1 MRSLYRIAKFALQD
15 IFRNIG
21 LSFMTV
27 FILVLML
34 LSVNTLW
41 SLDVVTKQAVKLV
54 REQVTISFYLVP
66 NVSDEQVNEI
76 KTYISTFP
84 EVVSM
89 KLVSK
94 EDVFNSFKE
103 RHKFSPEVLE
113 ALNELGSNPFGP
125 TITIRTREPGD
136 YRKIID
142 ALSVPEYQPIIENK
156 SFDGNEGALDRIQLI
171 TSRIEKIGL
180 GLSLLFA
187 IIAFF
192 IIFNT
197 IRAAIQSQRVEIS
210 IKRLVGANNWFIR
223 GPYVFEAIIYA
234 LLSAG
239 ITIALVFFSLHW
251 LDQYISIIFAN
262 GFSLTNYYQSNMLYL
277 FGIQAL
283 AVLVLTN
290 LSSGLAMRRQLKV

>member
-15 IFRNIG
+15 IGRNFG

-41 SLDVVTKQAVKLV
+41 SLDIITKQALQLV
-54 REQVTISFYLVP
+54 RDQVTISFYLAPTVT
-66 NVSDEQVNEI
+66 EQQVKEL
-76 KTYISTFP
+76 KSYVATFP
-84 EVVSM
+84 EVTSL

-94 EDVFNSFKE
+94 EEVLKTFQD
-103 RHKFSPEVLE
+103 RHRLSPEVLE
-113 ALNELGSNPFGP
+113 ALDELGGNPFGP
-125 TITIRTREPGD
+125 TITIRTKEPGD

-142 ALSVPEYQPIIENK
+142 ALSVPEYEPIIENK
-156 SFDGNEGALDRIQLI
+156 SFDGNESALDRIQLI
-171 TSRIEKIGL
+171 TSRIERVGL

-187 IIAFF
+187 VIAFF

-197 IRAAIQSQRVEIS
+197 IRAAIQSQKVEIS
-210 IKRLVGANNWFIR
+210 IKRLVGANNLFIR
-223 GPYVFEAIIYA
+223 GPYLLEAAIYA
-234 LLSAG
+234 LVSTA
-239 ITIALVFFSLHW
+239 ITIVIVFTSLHW
-251 LDQYISIIFAN
+251 LDQYISIVFAN

>member
-1 MRSLYRIAKFALQD
+1 MRSLYRITKFAFQD
-15 IFRNIG
+15 IVRNIG

-41 SLDVVTKQAVKLV
+41 SLDVLTKQAVQLV
-54 REQVTISFYLVP
+54 REQVTISFYI
-66 NVSDEQVNEI
+66 SSTATDEQVNEV
-76 KTYISTFP
+76 KAYISTFP
-84 EVVSM
+84 EVVSLR
-89 KLVSK
+89 LVSS
-94 EDVFNSFKE
+94 EDVLKSFKE

-113 ALNELGSNPFGP
+113 ALTELGSNPFGP
-125 TITIRTREPGD
+125 TLTIRTREPGD
-136 YRKIID
+136 YRKIIE
-142 ALSVPEYQPIIENK
+142 AISVPEYEPIIENK
-156 SFDGNEGALDRIQLI
+156 SFDGNESALDRIQLI

-223 GPYVFEAIIYA
+223 GPYVLEAVIYA
-234 LLSAG
+234 LLSTG
-239 ITIALVFFSLHW
+239 ITIALVFFGLHW
-251 LDQYISIIFAN
+251 IDQYISIIFVN
-262 GFSLTNYYQSNMLYL
+262 GFSLTKYYQSNMLYL

>member
-1 MRSLYRIAKFALQD
+1 MRSLYRIAKFAVQD
-15 IFRNIG
+15 IIRNIG

-41 SLDVVTKQAVKLV
+41 TLDIVTKNAVQLV
-54 REQVTISFYLVP
+54 REQVTISFYLAPTVE
-66 NVSDEQVNEI
+66 DEQTNEL
-76 KTYISTFP
+76 KSYISTFP
-84 EVVSM
+84 EVVSL
-89 KLVSK
+89 KLISK
-94 EDVFNSFKE
+94 EDVLKSFKE
-103 RHKFSPEVLE
+103 RHKLSPEVLE
-113 ALNELGSNPFGP
+113 ALNELGTNPFGP
-125 TITIRTREPGD
+125 TITIRTNEPGD
-136 YRKIID
+136 YRKIIE
-142 ALSVPEYQPIIENK
+142 ALSVPEYEPIIENK
-156 SFDGNEGALDRIQLI
+156 SFDGNESALDRIQLI
-171 TSRIEKIGL
+171 TSRIERVGL

-223 GPYVFEAIIYA
+223 GPYVLEAVIYA
-234 LLSAG
+234 LFSTA
-239 ITIALVFFSLHW
+239 ITVGLVFLGLHW
-251 LDQYISIIFAN
+251 LDQYISIIFSN

-283 AVLVLTN
+283 AVLILTN

>member
-1 MRSLYRIAKFALQD
+1 MRSLFRIAKFAFQD
-15 IFRNIG
+15 IGRNIG

-41 SLDVVTKQAVKLV
+41 SLDVITKQAVQLV
-54 REQVTISFYLVP
+54 REQVTISFYLSP
-66 NVSDEQVNEI
+66 NATDQQVKELKSYVATFQEIVSL
-76 KTYISTFP
+76 
-84 EVVSM
+84 

-94 EDVFNSFKE
+94 EDVLKTFKE

-113 ALNELGSNPFGP
+113 ALNELGGNPFGP
-125 TITIRTREPGD
+125 TITVRTKEPGD

-156 SFDGNEGALDRIQLI
+156 SFDGNESALDRIQLI
-171 TSRIEKIGL
+171 TSRIERVGL

-187 IIAFF
+187 VIAFF

-197 IRAAIQSQRVEIS
+197 IRAAIQSQKVEIS

-223 GPYVFEAIIYA
+223 GPYLLEAVIYA
-234 LLSAG
+234 ILSTL
-239 ITIALVFFSLHW
+239 ITIALVFTAFHW
-251 LDQYISIIFAN
+251 LDQYISIIFTN
-262 GFSLTNYYQSNMLYL
+262 GFSLTKYYQSNMLYL
-277 FGIQAL
+277 FGIQAI